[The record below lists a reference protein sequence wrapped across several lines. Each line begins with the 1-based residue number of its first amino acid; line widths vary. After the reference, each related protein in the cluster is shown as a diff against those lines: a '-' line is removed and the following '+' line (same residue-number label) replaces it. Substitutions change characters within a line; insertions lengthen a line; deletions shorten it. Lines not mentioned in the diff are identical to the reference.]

1 MVLEACTPLGP
12 AEVPAADAV
21 GCTLAADVVAGEAV
35 PPWPN
40 SGMDGIAV
48 RAADTPGRLRVVGY
62 LPAGAD
68 PAGMFVGPGQ
78 AIRIMTGAPMPAGAD
93 AVVPVEDLT
102 YGTAAPA
109 SPQSGRSAAARPVPQ
124 GEPASRAV
132 APGSGSASP
141 AAPRGGQPASAADGL
156 SGGGGG
162 EVEAGVG
169 VEPGRHVRPAG
180 GDAAVGQVVL
190 PAGAEVT
197 PAAVGVLSSLGLA
210 TCTVVARA
218 RVGVLSTGDELVE
231 GGGPLR
237 PGQIR
242 ESNRPALLA
251 AVRADGF
258 TPVDLGIVRD
268 DEASIGAAIE
278 DGAAACDAVLTTGG
292 VSMGEAD
299 HVKGVLDVLSGGT
312 YRWFQ
317 VAIRPA
323 KPFAFGAVSGT
334 PVFGLP
340 GNPVSCLVSYEVFA
354 RPGIRRRMGF
364 ADERLWRPLV
374 TAEAASGFPR
384 RPDGKVHLIRAAAEH
399 DGGRWLVR
407 ERGSQ
412 ASNALTAMA
421 VADVLAIVPDG
432 DGIPAGGPVRCW
444 LLRR

>member
-1 MVLEACTPLGP
+1 MTPLTDVQSFVLAACTPLAP
-12 AEVPAADAV
+12 AEVAAAEAV

-48 RAADTPGRLRVVGY
+48 QAGDTPGRLQVVGY

-68 PAGMFVGPGQ
+68 PTGMSVGPGQ

-93 AVVPVEDLT
+93 AVVPVEHLI
-102 YGTAAPA
+102 YAPA
-109 SPQSGRSAAARPVPQ
+109 ARATPQ
-124 GEPASRAV
+124 
-132 APGSGSASP
+132 
-141 AAPRGGQPASAADGL
+141 GGQPVAGAAPQ

-162 EVEAGVG
+162 GVEARIG

-180 GDAAVGQVVL
+180 GDAAPGQVVL
-190 PAGAEVT
+190 PAGAELT
-197 PAAVGVLSSLGLA
+197 PAAIGVLSSLGLA
-210 TCTVVARA
+210 TCTVVRRA

-258 TPVDLGIVRD
+258 TPVDLGIARD
-268 DEASIGAAIE
+268 DEASVRAAIE
-278 DGAAACDAVLTTGG
+278 EGAAGCDAVLTTGG

-299 HVKGVLDVLSGGT
+299 HVKGVLDELSGGT

-323 KPFAFGAVSGT
+323 KPFAFGTVGGT

-340 GNPVSCLVSYEVFA
+340 GNPVSCLVSYELFA
-354 RPGIRRRMGF
+354 RPGIRRLMGL
-364 ADERLWRPLV
+364 AAERLWRPVV
-374 TAEAASGFPR
+374 TAEAPDGFPR

-432 DGIPAGGPVRCW
+432 DGIPSGGPVTCW
-444 LLRR
+444 LLRS